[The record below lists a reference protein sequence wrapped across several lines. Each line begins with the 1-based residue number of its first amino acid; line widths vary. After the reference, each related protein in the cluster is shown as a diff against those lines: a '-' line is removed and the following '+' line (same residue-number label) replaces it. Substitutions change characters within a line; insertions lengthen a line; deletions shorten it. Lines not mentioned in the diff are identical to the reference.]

1 MEQSAD
7 YGIPSRTT
15 LIKAVGLR
23 PRSLASILS
32 NLSNDPQQNRLANY
46 RVVETHD
53 PSLCLFHLIAGW
65 LAGQIVVFAGRV
77 ETAVEMLSDKDFV
90 VAEDITLGDAAVG
103 PVYSELKFPSP
114 PSAPAAVVMSSGTTG
129 KPKGILLT
137 RSGIEASADLL
148 IEVFRLK
155 AGETYGSL
163 SPVHTMGGLR
173 AFMLALRYG
182 HDVQFFE
189 GAHERDLAYA
199 KRVLS
204 SDVAVVLSGASFVRL
219 LDLASRWMAGE
230 KTELRAIMSC
240 GSLYDDRA
248 SRAVRD
254 AYGIDVVN
262 AYGQTETA
270 GIVMCEAIGSYRPGR
285 MAPPLPGVRQHLRA
299 IDSQLFELGI
309 ECDHSFYGY
318 VAQEPR
324 CEPIVWTGDLVAKH
338 GSELC
343 RALGSTYADIK
354 IYPGTVSRTAS
365 GKLEVMQANDGHGA
379 NQS

>member
-262 AYGQTETA
+262 LSFGNDSKQSAYTSPLNWAVQQLWDA
-270 GIVMCEAIGSYRPGR
+270 GIVVVASAGNLGDGPRQFGRDEALSRG
-285 MAPPLPGVRQHLRA
+285 L
-299 IDSQLFELGI
+299 
-309 ECDHSFYGY
+309 SFGQVLQQPD
-318 VAQEPR
+318 VAGLETR
-324 CEPIVWTGDLVAKH
+324 CVT
-338 GSELC
+338 
-343 RALGSTYADIK
+343 T
-354 IYPGTVSRTAS
+354 
-365 GKLEVMQANDGHGA
+365 
-379 NQS
+379 